1 MTTKDIER
9 WLSAKQAAELLS
21 LSVGTLAN
29 WRSAGTGPQWTKF
42 GRAVRYN
49 AHALKQ
55 WANAEER
62 LIQTPEPQPQPE
74 PQQDTQHLQTTIQQ
88 LKEELIKSRLN
99 CIQEMDN
106 SKKLRDLVTRKNE
119 QLQLAQK
126 KINDLQ
132 RSFNDERRQRKRT
145 EKRLTMLSRLSLVTF
160 ASDDSDEIRL
170 WQFKIG
176 ELLTDP
182 DGEPFIKHKGRSWFL
197 ASTVKEFHELNE

>member
-145 EKRLTMLSRLSLVTF
+145 EKRLTMLSRLS
-160 ASDDSDEIRL
+160 
-170 WQFKIG
+170 
-176 ELLTDP
+176 
-182 DGEPFIKHKGRSWFL
+182 
-197 ASTVKEFHELNE
+197 